1 MRVEPEIYATNGLYI
16 PALIL
21 SEFHPLLVPFR
32 TDSTDA
38 MYLVKVESSDRKLVI
53 RFADRVEPAD

>member
-21 SEFHPLLVPFR
+21 SEFRPLPVPFR

-38 MYLVKVESSDRKLVI
+38 MYLAKDRKLVI